1 MPSVLPDY
9 RAHDAETARLLG
21 LRGTLNS
28 LSALHQKLVAE
39 IVLLRL
45 FSLFE
50 NLITSVSLKLTSGA
64 SYVDRTVPMLLARAR
79 SSQSA
84 MVLLKTHGRA
94 KPINQLRWSK
104 GSEIKN
110 NLRHVMDQNDN
121 LMTVVD
127 RNAGFI
133 DELRRVRN
141 RIAHNNAQ
149 SRKNYRDVVRRHYGA
164 YMNNVTPGM
173 LLLTQRLQPS
183 LLEQY
188 IRREG
193 ILVRDIVKA

>member
-1 MPSVLPDY
+1 MPSVLSDY
-9 RAHDAETARLLG
+9 CAHDAETARLLS
-21 LRGTLNS
+21 LVGTLSS
-28 LSALHQKLVAE
+28 LSILHQKLVAE
-39 IVLLRL
+39 IMLLRL

-64 SYVDRTVPMLLARAR
+64 RYADGTVPALLARAR

-84 MVLLKTHGRA
+84 RVLLQTHGRA
-94 KPINQLRWSK
+94 RPRHQLKWSK
-104 GSEIKN
+104 AGEIRD

-127 RNAGFI
+127 RNGALI

-149 SRKNYRDVVRRHYGA
+149 SRKIYRDVVRRHYGA

-188 IRREG
+188 IRQER
-193 ILVRDIVKA
+193 ILARDIVKA

>member
-9 RAHDAETARLLG
+9 HAHDTETDRLLSLG
-21 LRGTLNS
+21 KTLS
-28 LSALHQKLVAE
+28 GLSALHQKLVAE

-50 NLITSVSLKLTSGA
+50 NLITSVSLKLISGA
-64 SYVDRTVPMLLARAR
+64 SYADGTVPVLLVRAG

-84 MVLLKTHGRA
+84 RVLLQNHGRA
-94 KPINQLRWSK
+94 RPRHQLIWSK
-104 GSEIKN
+104 ATEIKV
-110 NLRHVMDQNDN
+110 NLFHVIDHNDN
-121 LMTVVD
+121 LMTVID
-127 RNAGFI
+127 RHGVLI

-149 SRKNYRDVVRRHYGA
+149 SRRNYRDVVRRYYGA

-173 LLLTQRLQPS
+173 LLLTPRVQPS

-188 IRREG
+188 IRRQR
-193 ILVRDIVKA
+193 ILAKDIVKA

>member
-1 MPSVLPDY
+1 MPSVVPDY
-9 RAHDAETARLLG
+9 CAHNAETTRLLSLG
-21 LRGTLNS
+21 GTLGS

-50 NLITSVSLKLTSGA
+50 NLITSVSLKLISGA
-64 SYVDRTVPMLLARAR
+64 RYADGTVPVLLARTRSLQGAR
-79 SSQSA
+79 
-84 MVLLKTHGRA
+84 VLLERHGRA
-94 KPINQLRWSK
+94 RPRQLIWSK
-104 GSEIKN
+104 AGEIRD

-127 RNAGFI
+127 RNGAFI

-149 SRKNYRDVVRRHYGA
+149 SRKNYRNVVMRHYGA
-164 YMNNVTPGM
+164 YINNVTPGV
-173 LLLTQRLQPS
+173 LLLTPRLKPS

-188 IRREG
+188 IRRER
-193 ILVRDIVKA
+193 ILARDILKA